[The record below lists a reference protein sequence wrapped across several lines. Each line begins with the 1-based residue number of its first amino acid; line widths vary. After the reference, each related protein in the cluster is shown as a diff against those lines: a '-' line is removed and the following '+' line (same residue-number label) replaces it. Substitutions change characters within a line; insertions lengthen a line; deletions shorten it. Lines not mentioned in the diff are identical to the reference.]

1 MRDVG
6 TGGYAGFL
14 DDHECFEDLG
24 YVSGGHGSAFT
35 AARLPL
41 ITSFLLGKPAQLGPA
56 DLNGTER
63 PLMSLASRL
72 LQIPMLP
79 LLPTAAAVGLTCWLF
94 GVVAAAVAVTV
105 VLLLALVLLQAA

>member
-14 DDHECFEDLG
+14 DDHERFEDLG
-24 YVSGGHGSAFT
+24 YVTGGHGSAFT

-41 ITSFLLGKPAQLGPA
+41 IASFLLGKPTQLGPT

-63 PLMSLASRL
+63 PLLSLTSRL
-72 LQIPMLP
+72 LQIPLLP
-79 LLPTAAAVGLTCWLF
+79 LLPAAAAVGLAFWLF
-94 GVVAAAVAVTV
+94 GIVAAAVAVAV
-105 VLLLALVLLQAA
+105 ILLLALVLLQAA